1 MRSAAQGHP
10 LSAQILA
17 PQKSEFFLDMI
28 AQPIAPFETLRSNFF
43 HLANRLK
50 MHLNVHAPPTVIAET
65 NDILNRG
72 MLLLRTRIHESL
84 CDRALREIK
93 RVGETERHE
102 VSGKTSEILN
112 AVAENRF

>member
-1 MRSAAQGHP
+1 
-10 LSAQILA
+10 
-17 PQKSEFFLDMI
+17 MI
-28 AQPIAPFETLRSNFF
+28 EQPIALFETLRSNFV

-50 MHLNVHAPPTVIAET
+50 MHLNVHASPTVITEP

-72 MLLLRTRIHESL
+72 MLLLVIRIHESL

-93 RVGETERHE
+93 CVGKTERHE